1 MTRSTPTG
9 GQWPVDQELLDRS
22 TVERLC
28 TTALGRA
35 VQVENVERLRGGTK
49 KGVFRVTTTTGTSVV
64 LYVWHEDE
72 DWWSTSTD
80 PAADVEPFTPANGMT
95 LLTSAYEHLRA
106 IDVRVPAVLHA
117 EHRGADLPADCAVVE
132 DVTGRSLEAVLA
144 DDPVSAV
151 PLLAELKGFLLRMAT
166 TTSSRYGKVADGR
179 SGEPMTG
186 AETVPFHEVV
196 LQRALRHL
204 VAVAVREPRLAAA
217 AERVE
222 DALRR
227 RAAAVEP
234 REGSTHSLT
243 HGELGPDHVLID
255 STGRPVL
262 IDLEGL
268 MWADVEWEH
277 AFLEMRFHEHYEALR
292 IPDLDE
298 ERLQLYRLALH
309 LSLVEGPLR
318 LIDTGF
324 PDVEFM
330 AGIAEHNLGR
340 VLSTT
345 AGRPCAVRASS
356 RRLRVPDGALV
367 DRGSDLPAV

>member
-1 MTRSTPTG
+1 
-9 GQWPVDQELLDRS
+9 VDQELLDRT
-22 TVERLC
+22 TVEHLC

-35 VQVENVERLRGGTK
+35 VQVGSVQRLRGGTK
-49 KGVFRVTTTTGTSVV
+49 KGVFRVTTTTGISGTTGTSLV

-95 LLTSAYEHLRA
+95 LLTSAYEHLTA
-106 IDVRVPAVLHA
+106 IDVRVPVVLHA

-132 DVTGRSLEAVLA
+132 DVTGRFLETML
-144 DDPVSAV
+144 DDDAASATPV
-151 PLLAELKGFLLRMAT
+151 LAELKSFLLRMAA

-179 SGEPMTG
+179 GGEPVAG
-186 AETVPFHEVV
+186 AESVPFHEVV

-204 VAVAVREPRLAAA
+204 NAAAVREPRLAAA

-222 DALRR
+222 AALHQ
-227 RAAAVEP
+227 RAAVVQA
-234 REGSTHSLT
+234 REGSTYSLV

-255 STGRPVL
+255 ATGRPVL

-292 IPDLDE
+292 IPDLDG

-345 AGRPCAVRASS
+345 S
-356 RRLRVPDGALV
+356 
-367 DRGSDLPAV
+367 

>member
-1 MTRSTPTG
+1 VTH
-9 GQWPVDQELLDRS
+9 ELLDQ
-22 TVERLC
+22 TTTDRLC
-28 TTALGRA
+28 TIALGRS
-35 VQVENVERLRGGTK
+35 VQVGDVQRLRGGTK
-49 KGVFRVTTTTGTSVV
+49 KGVFRITTTTGTSVV

-95 LLTSAYEHLRA
+95 LLTSAYEHLTA

-117 EHRGADLPADCAVVE
+117 EYRGTDLPADCAVVE

-144 DDPVSAV
+144 DDPAPAIPV
-151 PLLAELKGFLLRMAT
+151 LAELQGFLQRMAT
-166 TTSSRYGKVADGR
+166 TTSSRYGKVAGGR
-179 SGEPMTG
+179 GGEPVAG
-186 AETVPFHEVV
+186 AETVPFHGVV

-204 VAVAVREPRLAAA
+204 SAAAVREPRLAAV

-222 DALRR
+222 DSLRR

-234 REGSTHSLT
+234 REGATYSLV

-255 STGRPVL
+255 LTGRPVL

-324 PDVEFM
+324 PDVDFM
-330 AGIAEHNLGR
+330 AGIAEHNLGQ
-340 VLSTT
+340 VLLTT
-345 AGRPCAVRASS
+345 S
-356 RRLRVPDGALV
+356 
-367 DRGSDLPAV
+367 